1 MEAARIDL
9 ASRQART
16 TRRSIVFA
24 GAYAEA
30 EPMLKRALS
39 IREKALVPDQLDFA
53 KALHAAKV
61 HCGQGRYKDAE
72 PLVVGVFWQS
82 ERRLWDPIIHQ
93 PNP

>member
-1 MEAARIDL
+1 LQER
-9 ASRQART
+9 
-16 TRRSIVFA
+16 
-24 GAYAEA
+24 YAEA
-30 EPMLKRALS
+30 EPMLERALS

-72 PLVVGVFWQS
+72 PLVVRVLAI
-82 ERRLWDPIIHQ
+82 ERRLWDPIIRQ